1 MPEDAVGPD
10 ETEEE
15 DTDYAVPDM
24 RYKEIF
30 AEEAEGEEDR
40 RES

>member
-1 MPEDAVGPD
+1 MLESAVGPD

-24 RYKEIF
+24 RYEEIF
-30 AEEAEGEEDR
+30 AEEAGGEEEYL
-40 RES
+40 ES